1 MIQVID
7 LMNFAGDVV
16 IPELIESFG
25 SQRQGQ
31 DGLSRADFLPS
42 IGNYP
47 FLDQL
52 SQGRVKHFGM
62 NAQIVT
68 VHQRLTD
75 SAGYSAHTDLQAS
88 IFRNEF
94 GNTLAEL
101 SFMVL
106 NRSRSQR
113 Q

>member
-1 MIQVID
+1 MTFD
-7 LMNFAGDVV
+7 RDVV
-16 IPELIESFG
+16 IHEFVEGFVSHREG
-25 SQRQGQ
+25 E
-31 DGLSRADFLPS
+31 DGLSRVDFLRS
-42 IGNYP
+42 IGNDAV
-47 FLDQL
+47 LDQQG
-52 SQGRVKHFGM
+52 QGRVKHFGM

-68 VHQRLTD
+68 VHQRLTA
-75 SAGYSAHTDLQAS
+75 SAGYSAPTDLQAS
-88 IFRNEF
+88 MFRNEF